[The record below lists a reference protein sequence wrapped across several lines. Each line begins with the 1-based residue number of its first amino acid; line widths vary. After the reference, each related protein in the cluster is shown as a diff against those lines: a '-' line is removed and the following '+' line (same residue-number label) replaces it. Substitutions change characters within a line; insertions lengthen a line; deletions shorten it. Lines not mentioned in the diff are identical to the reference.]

1 MPIVSYLA
9 YSNLGQR
16 QALAR
21 RLGAL
26 SECSVFP
33 AENQDVVVLITD
45 TPDAKSE
52 EKLRQ
57 RLRKIEELACLA
69 MVFAH
74 GDSLEEERA

>member
-1 MPIVSYLA
+1 MP
-9 YSNLGQR
+9 
-16 QALAR
+16 
-21 RLGAL
+21 
-26 SECSVFP
+26 ECSVLP
-33 AENQDVVVLITD
+33 AEDHDVVVLITD

-52 EKLRQ
+52 EKLQQ